1 VNDDP
6 AAPDLLRSVE
16 RFLERDVVP
25 ALEGVAKFHARVAAN
40 VVAMVAREIETEA
53 EHLAGEWTRLAALL
67 GEEGALPA
75 GREERR
81 AALRRRNEALVG
93 RIRAGDADA
102 GAFRRQLLAHLRQTV
117 ADKMAVSKPPRQRG
131 GEPG

>member
-16 RFLERDVVP
+16 RFLEREVVP
-25 ALEGVAKFHARVAAN
+25 ALDGVAKFHARVAAN

-53 EHLAGEWTRLAALL
+53 EQLQGEWTRLAALL
-67 GEEGALPA
+67 GPEGELPQ

-81 AALRRRNEALVG
+81 AALCRRNEALVEC
-93 RIRAGDADA
+93 IRAGDADA
-102 GAFRRQLLAHLRQTV
+102 GAFRERVLAHLRQTV
-117 ADKMAVSKPPRQRG
+117 ADKMAVSKPPRERVG
-131 GEPG
+131 GAS